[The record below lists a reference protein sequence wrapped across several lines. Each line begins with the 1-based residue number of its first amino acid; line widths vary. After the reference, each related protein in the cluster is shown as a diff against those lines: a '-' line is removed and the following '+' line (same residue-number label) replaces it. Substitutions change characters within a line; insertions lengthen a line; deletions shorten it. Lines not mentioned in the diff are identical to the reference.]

1 MRTNAPYLQSD
12 DQSQSAIQGR
22 GALDPVLT
30 NEDACLLTLSGILS
44 EYSETLNC
52 QEK

>member
-12 DQSQSAIQGR
+12 GDQSQSAIQGR

-30 NEDACLLTLSGILS
+30 RMHVF
-44 EYSETLNC
+44 
-52 QEK
+52 